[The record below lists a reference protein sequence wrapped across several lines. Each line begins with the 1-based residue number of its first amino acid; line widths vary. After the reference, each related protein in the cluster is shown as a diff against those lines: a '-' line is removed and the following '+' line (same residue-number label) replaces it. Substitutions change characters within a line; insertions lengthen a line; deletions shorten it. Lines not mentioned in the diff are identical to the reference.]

1 MNRNIG
7 IIIAAAGF
15 VLAIVSVAGILP
27 GLTGTG
33 ITLLLTGGL
42 VIGLSFIDP
51 IEIEEKD
58 AIPTFRSMVMIFH
71 SPAKVFRSFRR
82 APQWLGAF
90 LVITIISVAYGQLF
104 VARLSPERITNF
116 TIDKTLQMPMLDD
129 ETRRTIELSR
139 SEALAQAKDP
149 VIRIGQAITSA
160 ASSFIGYVFL
170 AALFV
175 GIATACGGKLHFL
188 QSLSITIYAALP
200 VSVIRYVLSTML
212 LFVKD
217 PDEIHPILGQQS
229 LLQDN
234 LGILV
239 QPANSPVLFTLLG
252 SISLLGL
259 YWIFLNSMGLKN
271 GGENVTS
278 TMAWAATI
286 IIYVVTVLFAVSM
299 AALFPD
305 FIS

>member
-15 VLAIVSVAGILP
+15 VLAIVSVVGVLP

-51 IEIEEKD
+51 IEREEKD
-58 AIPTFRSMVMIFH
+58 AIPTLRSLVMIFH
-71 SPAKVFRSFRR
+71 SPVEVFRSFRR
-82 APQWLGAF
+82 APQWLAAF
-90 LVITIISVAYGQLF
+90 LFITVISTAYGQLF

-116 TIDKTLQMPMLDD
+116 TIDKTLEMPLLDD
-129 ETRRTIELSR
+129 ESRRTIELGR

-149 VIRIGQAITSA
+149 VIRIGQAISGA

-175 GIATACGGKLHFL
+175 GIATAFGGQLKFL

-200 VSVIRYVLSTML
+200 VSVIRYVLSTFL
-212 LFVKD
+212 LFLKD
-217 PDEIHPILGQQS
+217 PDEIHPILGQQA

-239 QPANSPVLFTLLG
+239 QPADSPVLYTLLA

-259 YWIFLNSMGLKN
+259 YWIFLNSIGLKN
-271 GGENVTS
+271 GGENVTF

-299 AALFPD
+299 AALFPG